1 MYKLLIR
8 PFLFKFLPETAHN
21 LTLRAL
27 GLLSRIPLAT
37 AVLRCIYDCKTTC
50 LEQELFGLRFPHPV
64 GLAAGLDKNGEYY
77 NELSCFGFS
86 FIEIGSPDPQAPI
99 RQSQAS
105 SLQAPQDKAI
115 INRMGIN
122 NKGIRHA
129 IDNLNEDPPGM
140 ILVASI
146 AKNSSSSSDEEI
158 QKDYETA
165 FSLLYDF
172 VDMFT
177 LNISCPNVEGVQSL
191 QDVSFLSDIVDP
203 LLDLRL
209 CYDVYKPV
217 LVKVSPDLPFE
228 QLDEI
233 LDYCMLSGIDGIV
246 AGNTTTSRDGLS
258 ASPELIREIGPG
270 GLSGAPLFRK
280 TLEQVKHIHIHTKG
294 RLPIVGCGGIQTPE
308 QAQEMLDAGASLL
321 EIYTGF
327 IYEGPALVRKIVKFL
342 DNRKKNE
349 HSKTE
354 ST

>member
-86 FIEIGSPDPQAPI
+86 FIEIGSLTPKPQSGNPKP
-99 RQSQAS
+99 R
-105 SLQAPQDKAI
+105 LFRLPRDKAI

-246 AGNTTTSRDGLS
+246 AEHDHFARRTV
-258 ASPELIREIGPG
+258 RE
-270 GLSGAPLFRK
+270 SGADPGDRARRAFRRPAFPENSG
-280 TLEQVKHIHIHTKG
+280 TGEAYSHPHQGQTADR
-294 RLPIVGCGGIQTPE
+294 RLRRDP
-308 QAQEMLDAGASLL
+308 DSRAGA
-321 EIYTGF
+321 GNAGCRRF
-327 IYEGPALVRKIVKFL
+327 PAGNLHGLHLR
-342 DNRKKNE
+342 RARPG
-349 HSKTE
+349 TE
-354 ST
+354 NCQVSRQPEEK